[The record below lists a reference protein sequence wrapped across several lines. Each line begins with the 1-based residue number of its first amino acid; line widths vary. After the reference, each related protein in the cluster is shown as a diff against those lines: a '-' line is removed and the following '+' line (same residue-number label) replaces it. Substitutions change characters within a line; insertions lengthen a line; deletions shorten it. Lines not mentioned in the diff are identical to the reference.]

1 MTDWLCKTATKLFC
15 HSQQESRAAAK
26 KPRDA
31 AAVLL
36 GFNCHVVSFSL

>member
-1 MTDWLCKTATKLFC
+1 MTEDK
-15 HSQQESRAAAK
+15 QENPAVAR

-36 GFNCHVVSFSL
+36 GLKFADNIQRA